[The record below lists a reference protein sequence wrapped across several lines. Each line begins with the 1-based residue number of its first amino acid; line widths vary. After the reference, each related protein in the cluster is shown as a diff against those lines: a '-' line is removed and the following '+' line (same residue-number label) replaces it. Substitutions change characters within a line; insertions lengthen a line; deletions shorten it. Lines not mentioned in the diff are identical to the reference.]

1 MATIT
6 SAGAVPDSPT
16 TIRDNIV
23 ANATALSPGLTANL
37 PGSLIEDMASTATG
51 AAVIQ
56 DQAYVDLVNSISAT
70 TANPFILYALGQMY
84 GIQQGVGSN
93 TSVYVV
99 FSGTPGFV
107 INVGF
112 IVSDGINQYTVQ
124 DGGVISASGQSSQL
138 FCLAVNSGSFAVPAG
153 TVTQIITSV
162 PSGVTLSV
170 TNPQA
175 GIPGTTGQTLAQY
188 QAQVIQA
195 GQATVQG
202 APSLIKTK
210 LELVSGVQPYLVD
223 IRNVGVGQWEVI
235 CGGGDPYQIANAIY
249 QSVPDISMLTG
260 SVLAVTSIT
269 NANPGVVT
277 VDLNHGYSTG
287 QVVTIAGVN
296 PSTFNGT
303 YTITVLSEKSFS
315 IGVDTTTFGT
325 YVSGGVV
332 TPNLR
337 NITVSLNNYP
347 DTYSITFVNPPVQTV
362 DITVTWNTIS
372 TNLVSPTAVA
382 QLAQPAIADYINTI
396 PVGQPINTYYLED
409 SFQNAVSSILNP
421 QLISKLLITV
431 AINGI
436 VTSPATNSLLIYG
449 DPESYLSTNA
459 SLITITQG

>member
-16 TIRDNIV
+16 TILDEVI

-56 DQAYVDLVNSISAT
+56 DQAFVDLVNSISPT
-70 TANPFILYALGQMY
+70 TANQFILYALGQMY

-93 TSVYVV
+93 TSVYVT

-112 IVSDGINQYTVQ
+112 IVSDGTYQYVVQ
-124 DGGVISASGQSSQL
+124 DGGTISASGQSTQL
-138 FCLAVNSGSFAVPAG
+138 YCLSSTSGSFAVPAG
-153 TVTQIITSV
+153 TVTQIITSI

-223 IRNVGVGQWEVI
+223 IRNVGVNQWEVI

-287 QVVTIAGVN
+287 QVVTIAGVT

-315 IGVDTTTFGT
+315 IGVDTTAFGT

-362 DITVTWNTIS
+362 QITVTWNTIS

-409 SFQNAVSSILNP
+409 AFQNAVSSILNP

>member
-6 SAGAVPDSPT
+6 SAGAVPSSPT
-16 TIRDNIV
+16 TILNEVIT
-23 ANATALSPGLTANL
+23 NATALSPGLTANL

-56 DQAYVDLVNSISAT
+56 DQAFVDLVNSISPT
-70 TANPFILYALGQMY
+70 TANQFILYALGQMY

-93 TSVYVV
+93 TSVYVT

-112 IVSDGINQYTVQ
+112 IVSDGTYQYVVQ

-138 FCLAVNSGSFAVPAG
+138 YCLSSTSGSFAVPAG
-153 TVTQIITSV
+153 TVTEIITSI
-162 PSGVTLSV
+162 PKSITLSV

-223 IRNVGVGQWEVI
+223 IRNVGVNQWEVI

-287 QVVTIAGVN
+287 QVVTIAGVT

-409 SFQNAVSSILNP
+409 AFQNAVSSILNP

-449 DPESYLSTNA
+449 DPESYFSTNS
-459 SLITITQG
+459 SLITVTQG

>member
-6 SAGAVPDSPT
+6 TAGAIPDSPT

-23 ANATALSPGLTANL
+23 ADATALSPGLTANL

-153 TVTQIITSV
+153 TVTQVITSV
-162 PSGVTLSV
+162 PSGVTLTV
-170 TNPQA
+170 TNPSA
-175 GIPGTTGQTLAQY
+175 GLPGTSAQTISQY

-210 LELVSGVQPYLVD
+210 LELVSGVQPHLVD
-223 IRNVGVGQWEVI
+223 IRNVGVNQWEVI

-287 QVVTIAGVN
+287 QVVTIAGVT

-315 IGVDTTTFGT
+315 IGVDTTAFGT

-362 DITVTWNTIS
+362 QVTVTWNTIS

-409 SFQNAVSSILNP
+409 AFQNAVSSILNP

-449 DPESYLSTNA
+449 DPESYLSTNS